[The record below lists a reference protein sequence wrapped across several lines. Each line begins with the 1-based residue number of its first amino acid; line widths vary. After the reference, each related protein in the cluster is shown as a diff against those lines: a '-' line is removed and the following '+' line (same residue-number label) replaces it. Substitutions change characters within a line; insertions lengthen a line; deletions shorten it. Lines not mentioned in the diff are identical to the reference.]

1 MKFACYIK
9 KEGLNRESGVEE
21 LLSGFRRCGH
31 QLYPVSSPSEI
42 REGTDA
48 LLSLGGDGTFLAAAR
63 VAVPSGLPVL
73 GVNFGRLGF
82 LSENGPGELPE
93 ALSSNQWTVEERGM
107 LKVESDGF
115 TPEWPYA
122 LNEVA
127 VFRKDAAML
136 GIDVELDGRVL
147 PTYWADGLL
156 VATSSGS
163 TAYSLSVGG
172 PICMPDSRV
181 LIVSPICPHNLNVR
195 PLIVPEETD
204 IKISLQAR
212 TGDALFSLD
221 NTTCTIPAGSK
232 ICVRSADVR
241 LKRIR
246 MEKSD
251 FINALRSRLLWGQDV
266 RNSEEKI

>member
-1 MKFACYIK
+1 MKLACYIK
-9 KEGLNRESGVEE
+9 KEGLSGESRVED
-21 LLSGFRRCGH
+21 LLTGFRERGH
-31 QLYPVSSPSEI
+31 AVYPVSSPSDVVD
-42 REGTDA
+42 GTDA

-63 VAVPSGLPVL
+63 LAVPAGIPLL

-93 ALSSNQWTVEERGM
+93 ALSANQWTVEERGM
-107 LKVESDGF
+107 LKVDSDGF
-115 TPEWPYA
+115 TTDWPYA

-172 PICMPDSRV
+172 PICMPESKV

-195 PLIVPEETD
+195 PLIVPEETEVS
-204 IKISLQAR
+204 ISLQSR

-232 ICVRSADVR
+232 IRVSTADVK